1 MSDVWIGEEDSI
13 YLGHDPLQALDEG
26 WGELLVPADVE
37 EEGEVVDLEQVAVR
51 RLVPAP
57 GQGVQADDGGHPQ
70 FTSQTSFSGLSLY
83 RVMICGYICP
93 IDLCNTVL
101 CLS

>member
-26 WGELLVPADVE
+26 GGELLVPADVE
-37 EEGEVVDLEQVAVR
+37 EEGEVVHLEQVAVR

-57 GQGVQADDGGHPQ
+57 GQGVQADDGGHPRQ
-70 FTSQTSFSGLSLY
+70 SRHSFPGRIITNSLFAY
-83 RVMICGYICP
+83 KFVSLISA
-93 IDLCNTVL
+93 T
-101 CLS
+101 

>member
-57 GQGVQADDGGHPQ
+57 GQGVQADDGGHPLRLQ
-70 FTSQTSFSGLSLY
+70 SSGSGYSLVY
-83 RVMICGYICP
+83 CHDSII
-93 IDLCNTVL
+93 L
-101 CLS
+101 

>member
-37 EEGEVVDLEQVAVR
+37 EEGEVVHLEQVAVR

-57 GQGVQADDGGHPQ
+57 GQGVQADDGGHPRRSL
-70 FTSQTSFSGLSLY
+70 TSVFGYSLMNCHDSIILRY
-83 RVMICGYICP
+83 
-93 IDLCNTVL
+93 LHHNTA
-101 CLS
+101 C